1 MSKLDH
7 TVQKRKIAGNAL
19 ICFWGGGGKTKF
31 QKKIRVTA

>member
-19 ICFWGGGGKTKF
+19 ICFLGGGEF
-31 QKKIRVTA
+31 QKTIRVTA